1 MDLVTFAPRFPRPGE
16 TVVGSRFLTYAGGKG
31 ANQAVAAARMGARSA
46 MVGRVGGDIFGP
58 QLLEGLAA
66 AGVDISGIGVNPEE
80 SSGIAVI
87 GVDETAQNCITQVLG
102 ANDTCGPGQGQAVKR
117 LLSGAAALLLQ
128 LETSIE
134 LSLEVAWESASL
146 GVAVI
151 LDPGPVRPVPDE
163 LLGLCNVITPNET
176 EAQAL
181 VGFPVTGPE
190 SAAKAAAALLRRG
203 VGTAVI
209 KLGAQGAYFA
219 NNEVH
224 DMISPFDVDAVDSVA
239 AGDAFNGA
247 LAVSLAEGKN
257 LEKAVTIACAAG
269 ALAVTQTGAQDSMP
283 ERKMVEELVRAQR
296 P

>member
-190 SAAKAAAALLRRG
+190 SAAKAAAALLRMG

-224 DMISPFDVDAVDSVA
+224 DMVSPFDVAAVDSVA

-247 LAVSLAEGKN
+247 LAVSLAEGKD
-257 LEKAVTIACAAG
+257 LEKSVTIACAAG

>member
-134 LSLEVAWESASL
+134 LSLEVAWEAGSL

>member
-134 LSLEVAWESASL
+134 LSLEVAWEAGSL

-224 DMISPFDVDAVDSVA
+224 DMVSPFDVAAVDSVA

>member
-224 DMISPFDVDAVDSVA
+224 DMVSPFDVAAVDSVA

-247 LAVSLAEGKN
+247 LAVSLAEGKD